1 MSDNKDLIKRLN
13 DRLLSQLL
21 LDLDDPTRCTPGL
34 YTVIRGLINDN
45 REMLDGISA
54 CALDELEAKMASKA
68 PFKFKASAG

>member
-21 LDLDDPTRCTPGL
+21 LDLDDPTRGTPGL

-45 REMLDGISA
+45 REVLDGISHA
-54 CALDELEAKMASKA
+54 TLDELEAKMASKA
-68 PFKFKASAG
+68 PFKFKAANG